1 MFNESWMKFKFKFYE
16 SVMKVKCVLYGYGYQ
31 KPPKGPLEQW
41 EMAWKLMLDA
51 KRVLICWKI
60 KWTFALSVEN
70 CSVIICPEV
79 LQQLNISL
87 SLSLPPRLVKATIF
101 MDIRRPMV
109 SANREIKKQ
118 LDTIQSLKLGKN
130 LTCY

>member
-1 MFNESWMKFKFKFYE
+1 MKFKLKFYE
-16 SVMKVKCVLYGYGYQ
+16 SVMKVTCVLYGYGYQ
-31 KPPKGPLEQW
+31 KPPKGRLEQW

-79 LQQLNISL
+79 MQQLNI

-101 MDIRRPMV
+101 MDIRRAMV

-118 LDTIQSLKLGKN
+118 LDTIQSLKLGNN
-130 LTCY
+130 LTFY

>member
-1 MFNESWMKFKFKFYE
+1 MFNESWMKFKLKFYE
-16 SVMKVKCVLYGYGYQ
+16 SVMKVTSVLYGYGYQ

-87 SLSLPPRLVKATIF
+87 SLPPRLVKATIF
-101 MDIRRPMV
+101 MDIRRAMV

>member
-1 MFNESWMKFKFKFYE
+1 MKFKLKFYE
-16 SVMKVKCVLYGYGYQ
+16 SVMKVTCVLYGYGYQ

-60 KWTFALSVEN
+60 KWKFALSVEN

-87 SLSLPPRLVKATIF
+87 SLPPRLVKATIF
-101 MDIRRPMV
+101 MDIRRAMV